1 MKITVFL
8 IALLIFGIFSS
19 QEWKEVTIGSPFKIS
34 YPTNYVK
41 TYDLNADASLQ
52 IMNAIKEK
60 YTIII
65 QDDREALKDLKL
77 EFTDSEEALAYYA
90 KNIIEGLKDND
101 KKKASKIKNFKIGD
115 YNASEMAI
123 EGQTSD
129 DETGELMNIFY
140 FYTVIK
146 TPNNYYQ
153 ILSWSKLEDRQKYE
167 DEFRDIAKSF
177 KELNV
182 N

>member
-1 MKITVFL
+1 M
-8 IALLIFGIFSS
+8 
-19 QEWKEVTIGSPFKIS
+19 
-34 YPTNYVK
+34 K

-77 EFTDSEEALAYYA
+77 EFSDSEEALAYYA

>member
-1 MKITVFL
+1 MFL
-8 IALLIFGIFSS
+8 QRL
-19 QEWKEVTIGSPFKIS
+19 
-34 YPTNYVK
+34 
-41 TYDLNADASLQ
+41 
-52 IMNAIKEK
+52 
-60 YTIII
+60 
-65 QDDREALKDLKL
+65 
-77 EFTDSEEALAYYA
+77 
-90 KNIIEGLKDND
+90 
-101 KKKASKIKNFKIGD
+101 NFKIGA

>member
-1 MKITVFL
+1 MKKTVFL

-65 QDDREALKDLKL
+65 QDDREALKDLKHEVFELRQKAYIDIVKIPKKYPSFIVYL
-77 EFTDSEEALAYYA
+77 EFESL
-90 KNIIEGLKDND
+90 ISIND
-101 KKKASKIKNFKIGD
+101 KERHYAFSTGKN
-115 YNASEMAI
+115 
-123 EGQTSD
+123 
-129 DETGELMNIFY
+129 
-140 FYTVIK
+140 
-146 TPNNYYQ
+146 
-153 ILSWSKLEDRQKYE
+153 
-167 DEFRDIAKSF
+167 
-177 KELNV
+177 
-182 N
+182 